1 MKHNFYFR
9 GWILP
14 TLLLALLL
22 ASIAG
27 CTPKNP
33 LVNQRTVTGVTSS
46 RSEAGFV
53 YLRANG
59 FGKNPK
65 EAQEEAIRNAISVV
79 LFQGVPSTSV
89 KRPLI
94 NQPGA
99 RQAFREFFDPFF
111 AQNGPYLDYAV
122 VTSEIIKD
130 RIKVKSGVQRAVMMK
145 VNYTQLQR
153 MLEQQGIIKRFGI

>member
-1 MKHNFYFR
+1 MKYQHFHRAWTVSF
-9 GWILP
+9 
-14 TLLLALLL
+14 LLVSLFLLSVL
-22 ASIAG
+22 G
-27 CTPKNP
+27 CAPKNT
-33 LVNQRTVTGVTSS
+33 LANQRLVTGVTSS

-59 FGKNPK
+59 FGKKANDA
-65 EAQEEAIRNAISVV
+65 EQEAIRNAVSAV
-79 LFQGVPSTSV
+79 LFQGVPSTSL

-111 AQNGPYLDYAV
+111 ADEGPYLDYAV
-122 VTSEIIKD
+122 VMSESMKD
-130 RIKVKSGVQRAVMMK
+130 RVKIKRGIQRSIMLK